1 MPRSNRPPGPVPD
14 PCTDVCRSDSRGLCI
29 GCRRTDDE
37 IRTWAKANEA
47 WRWNLLRQLASRKKA

>member
-29 GCRRTDDE
+29 GCRRTDAE
-37 IRTWAKANEA
+37 IRAWAKANDA
-47 WRWNLLRQLASRKKA
+47 WRWNLLRQLGSRKKA